1 MATTRRRSVLVA
13 HPSAE
18 LYGSDRVMLE
28 TVAALTARG
37 ERVVVT
43 VPADGPLLA
52 EARRRGAVAEIV
64 PFPVLRKRLLSASG
78 LAELAVALPAA
89 IGRAIRLIRRNRVTT
104 VYVSTLT
111 IPVWLVA
118 ARLSGR
124 AAVCHVHEAE
134 AAARPIMKR
143 ALSTP
148 LLLARAIATNSDFSA
163 GVLAEPY
170 PSLGA
175 RTTVVLNAVD
185 GPPASTPPREAL
197 TGPIRLVYVGRLSER
212 KGVDLCVEAVKLLV
226 DRGRDAVLDIVGD
239 VFDGYE
245 WFAERLHRYVA
256 DNGLGERVRFLGFRP
271 SVWDE
276 LAAADIALVPSRL
289 DEPFGNTAVEAVLAR
304 RPVVVSETSG
314 LREAAA
320 GYPSAVF
327 VRPGDAAAVA
337 DAVERIADDWDFFRR
352 SAESARD
359 DAAGRH
365 SRERYDAAILAVI
378 DRVDPHDGGQF

>member
-28 TVAALTARG
+28 TVSALTARG
-37 ERVVVT
+37 ERVVVVT
-43 VPADGPLLA
+43 PTDGPLLA
-52 EARRRGAVAEIV
+52 EARRRGATAEIV
-64 PFPVLRKRLLSASG
+64 GFPVLRKRLLSASG
-78 LAELAVALPAA
+78 LARLAVALPTA
-89 IGRAIRLIRRNRVTT
+89 IVRAIRMIRLHRVDA

-124 AAVCHVHEAE
+124 VAVCHVHEAE

-148 LLLARAIATNSDFSA
+148 LLLAQAIATNSEFSA

-170 PSLGA
+170 PALGA

-185 GPPASTPPREAL
+185 GPPAPTPPRGTL
-197 TGPIRLVYVGRLSER
+197 SGSVRLAYVGRLSER
-212 KGVDLCVEAVKLLV
+212 KGVDLCVAAVKLLA
-226 DRGRDAVLDIVGD
+226 DRGRDATLDIVGD

-245 WFAERLHRYVA
+245 WFAVQLRQYVA
-256 DNGLGERVRFLGFRP
+256 DNGLEERVRFLGFRP
-271 SVWDE
+271 SVWEE
-276 LAAADIALVPSRL
+276 LDAADIALVPSRL

-327 VRPGDAAAVA
+327 VRPGDAEAIA
-337 DAVERIADDWDFFRR
+337 DAVERIADDWDTFRR
-352 SAESARD
+352 DAETARD
-359 DAAGRH
+359 DAAERH
-365 SRERYDAAILAVI
+365 SRARYDDAILAVI
-378 DRVDPHDGGQF
+378 DRADPHDGGHF